1 MLFPAIIAVGAG
13 IYILL
18 LLANF
23 FGTDITPMIV
33 DKFYRT
39 FPSLFPAPEPLVV
52 DPILEAAYRM
62 AAERRL
68 LYPAFNYTMRT
79 IFHTSG
85 CTVYGYPSTGGIF
98 IKENA
103 NIVDMNFLSLNRLY
117 PTQRSPDHIEE
128 DEFCTLMRKIGAI
141 WWSSE
146 RHHESEWTSSE
157 DIYQEAGVPSPMPTN
172 AQKRGLVFGWPTDGG
187 GIWVLRYDT
196 HEGKEKLLPR
206 DFGRINLAINMDE
219 RVEIMREYC
228 ATFYENEQ
236 DVEELGD
243 GYWRVE
249 ADECVW

>member
-1 MLFPAIIAVGAG
+1 MLFTIIIGAG
-13 IYILL
+13 IYLL
-18 LLANF
+18 LHIANF
-23 FGTDITPMIV
+23 SGITPMIV
-33 DKFYRT
+33 DKVYRT
-39 FPSLFPAPEPLVV
+39 LRSPFPAPEPLPV
-52 DPILEAAYRM
+52 DPILEAASRM

-68 LYPAFNYTMRT
+68 LYPAFNYTMRS

-117 PTQRSPDHIEE
+117 PTQRSPDHTEE
-128 DEFCTLMRKIGAI
+128 DKFCILMRKIGAI

-146 RHHESEWTSSE
+146 RHHECEWTSSE
-157 DIYQEAGVPSPMPTN
+157 DIYQEAGVPSTMPTN
-172 AQKRGLVFGWPTDGG
+172 AQKRGLIFGWPTDGEG
-187 GIWVLRYDT
+187 VWVLRYDT
-196 HEGKEKLLPR
+196 HEGKENLLPR
-206 DFGRINLAINMDE
+206 DFGRMNMVINMDE

-228 ATFYENEQ
+228 ATFYETEQ

-249 ADECVW
+249 TDDCV